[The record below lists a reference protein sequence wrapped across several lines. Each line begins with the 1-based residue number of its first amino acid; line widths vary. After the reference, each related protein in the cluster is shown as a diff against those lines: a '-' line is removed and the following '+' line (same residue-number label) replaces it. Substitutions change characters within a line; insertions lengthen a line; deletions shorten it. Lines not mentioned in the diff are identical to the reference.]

1 VNAFIKQR
9 FKIDYS
15 DYTLK
20 EWWYNHLPLEKK
32 ISLISKIKKPQIS
45 VCEDVEAHYQYRK
58 EHFNCNPEDCCNLT
72 LN

>member
-1 VNAFIKQR
+1 VNWFIKQR

-32 ISLISKIKKPQIS
+32 INLISKIKKPQIS
-45 VCEDVEAHYQYRK
+45 VCEDVESHYQYRK
-58 EHFNCNPEDCCNLT
+58 EHFNYNPEDCCNLS